1 MQDPGSPT
9 RDKTCTPLQWKCG
22 VPTTGLS
29 GKSSRYIFKFRIN
42 FINKPNMRGKR
53 EKDYTFYFSK
63 IKEVKK
69 LSMSGKNTNTHLIL
83 KILYSSFPV

>member
-1 MQDPGSPT
+1 
-9 RDKTCTPLQWKCG
+9 
-22 VPTTGLS
+22 
-29 GKSSRYIFKFRIN
+29 
-42 FINKPNMRGKR
+42 MRGKR